1 MGFKQFHGK
10 KERRNDPRMI
20 PFARHSSVVWG
31 VESRECSLLV
41 RCGILSRIVGPG
53 REVEVYK
60 GAHMKPLQTAERG

>member
-1 MGFKQFHGK
+1 
-10 KERRNDPRMI
+10 MI